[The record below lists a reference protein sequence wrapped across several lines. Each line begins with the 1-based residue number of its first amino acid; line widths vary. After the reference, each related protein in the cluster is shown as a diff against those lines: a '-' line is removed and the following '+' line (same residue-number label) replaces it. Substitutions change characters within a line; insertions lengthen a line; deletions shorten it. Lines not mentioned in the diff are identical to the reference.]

1 VVLTVVTEVRAQFI
15 RMLLVLAALS
25 SSVLVLEAGR
35 RWQF

>member
-1 VVLTVVTEVRAQFI
+1 VVTEVQAQFI
-15 RMLLVLAALS
+15 RILLTLAALS